1 MFLFCFEA
9 AAQSKTP
16 YATLNKTD
24 SVLTFYYGEAPASTS
39 DVKVYYLQKRQD
51 FTYPWHDD
59 AIYFTRVKF
68 DKSFSTVRLKD
79 CSYLFA
85 DCGAI
90 KSIDFENFNTDDV
103 TDMTGMF
110 VWCRSLQSIDNINF
124 NTKKVTSMR
133 SMFDECIHLIDLDLS
148 SFDTSNVTD
157 MSSMFNSCEALT
169 KLDLTN
175 FNTEKVTGMSNMF
188 NDCLHLNTLDISSF
202 NTSNVTN
209 MYSMFKGCMALPKL
223 DLSNFNTAKVTNMSD
238 MFAYCEALTQL
249 DLTNFNTENVTDMTR
264 MFLDCARLEKID
276 FSSFNT
282 AKVISMGGMFFG
294 CMVLDNPDLSSFDT
308 SSVTDMSNMFYE
320 CASLRT
326 LDLSSFNTEKVTN
339 MSRMFWD
346 CTALGMLDLSNF
358 NTYALKNTNGMFS
371 GCMCLRTIYVSD
383 LFVTDN
389 ITSSEMMFNIND
401 ELVGAVSANSGVYDK
416 SMANYKTGFFS
427 NYYMIGDEKRAIV
440 GDPLKTDKLVLED
453 GKDFRTN
460 NYFTAGTAN
469 YTRTMS
475 HKWGTLCLPYAF
487 DASGNS
493 TANFY
498 KINRLEPDTL
508 YLSRLYG
515 TVEAGVPVIVR
526 KKENMDKI
534 EVNASNVE
542 VIMAPVNSIQQY
554 YNLSGA
560 FQERQL
566 ADKEYI
572 ISNDCFWLCS
582 DLKNNGN
589 GNLVKLRG
597 FRASINPRTW
607 IPAQSRLNIGFDNSV
622 TTINALNAA
631 EEGVTECYDVMGR
644 RLSAPQKGINIIKIG
659 NKTKKVIIK

>member
-39 DVKVYYLQKRQD
+39 DIKVYSLQKRQD

-59 AIYFTRVKF
+59 AIDFTRVKF
-68 DKSFSTVRLKD
+68 DKSFSTVRMKD

-90 KSIDFENFNTDDV
+90 KSIDFENFNTDSV

-133 SMFDECIHLIDLDLS
+133 SMFDECFHLIDLDLS

-157 MSSMFNSCEALT
+157 MISMFNGCEALT

-175 FNTEKVTGMSNMF
+175 FNTEKVTDMSNMF
-188 NDCLHLNTLDISSF
+188 NDCPHLNTLDISSF

-209 MYSMFKGCMALPKL
+209 MYSMFKGCMALTKL

-238 MFAYCEALTQL
+238 MFAYCESLTQL
-249 DLTNFNTENVTDMTR
+249 DLTNFNTANVTDMTR
-264 MFLDCARLEKID
+264 MFMDCVSLAKFD

-282 AKVISMGGMFFG
+282 AKVTSMSGMFWSCHQFYKI
-294 CMVLDNPDLSSFDT
+294 DLANFDT
-308 SSVTDMSNMFYE
+308 SNVTDMSNMFYD
-320 CASLRT
+320 CMGLST

-358 NTYALKNTNGMFS
+358 NTYALKNTDGMFS
-371 GCMCLRTIYVSD
+371 GCLCLRTIYVGD
-383 LFVTDN
+383 GFVTDN

-440 GDPLKTDKLVLED
+440 GDPLKTEKLVLED

-460 NYFTAGTAN
+460 NDFTAGTAN
-469 YTRTMS
+469 YTRAMS

-498 KINRLEPDTL
+498 EIKKLENDTL

-542 VIMAPVNSIQQY
+542 VIKAPMNSIQQY

-589 GNLVKLRG
+589 GKLVKLRG

-622 TTINALNAA
+622 TAINALNAA
-631 EEGVTECYDVMGR
+631 EEGVTECYDVTGR